1 MSIFR
6 RTTATI
12 AAAAAL
18 TIGIVGCGGDEPD
31 PIPSTSPS
39 ASTSASPSASPS
51 VDQDAWKKKYTP
63 KQIQAYEAALQR
75 WEDFESRSEPIWA
88 KGKATPAAEELF
100 REYLP
105 SPKWRIEFMKLETYE
120 KAEVKTTGTP
130 DVLWSRATFIAK
142 GSTSVQI
149 RQCIDYRA
157 MTTTQHGEPTKPI
170 ASRQRPVLRE
180 LNLSKPEGYDWLI
193 YGINEAANGKEL
205 EDKPCNPDE

>member
-6 RTTATI
+6 RATATI

-18 TIGIVGCGGDEPD
+18 TMGLAGCGGDDPD

-39 ASTSASPSASPS
+39 TSTSSSPSASPS
-51 VDQDAWKKKYTP
+51 ADQDAWRSQYNA
-63 KQIQAYEAALQR
+63 KQLAAYDAALLR

-88 KGKATPAAEELF
+88 KGKATPAAENLF
-100 REYLP
+100 KKYLP

-120 KAEVKTTGTP
+120 KAEVKISGTP
-130 DVLWSRATFIAK
+130 DVHWSRASFIAK
-142 GSTSVQI
+142 GATSVQI

-157 MTTTQHGEPTKPI
+157 MTTTQHGKPTKPV
-170 ASRQRPVLRE
+170 ATRQRPVLRE
-180 LNLSKPEGYDWLI
+180 LNLSKPSGYDWLI
-193 YGINEAANGKEL
+193 YGINESATGKPL